1 MPFRS
6 TIDANVSGTEADA
19 FHPETNLT
27 QEVGQGVLD
36 SSTREEAEVDVD
48 QLVDP
53 VARGAKNRYLPDP
66 HRGERGPTAWP
77 GLSKSGWLWV
87 WLGRRPW
94 ESDGSRGSDS
104 LRWRRGR

>member
-48 QLVDP
+48 QLFDP
-53 VARGAKNRYLPDP
+53 IARGAKSRYLTIS
-66 HRGERGPTAWP
+66 RAGESITGDLRTKAW
-77 GLSKSGWLWV
+77 
-87 WLGRRPW
+87 
-94 ESDGSRGSDS
+94 
-104 LRWRRGR
+104 